1 MYNEYSLTSF
11 IIDSLDSD
19 TDFPSKLEAIVSWLL
34 EHEDQILEE
43 SEDDSLTSFEAF
55 SDSDSF
61 SADDET
67 DALKEVSS
75 EYSYFYSSV

>member
-1 MYNEYSLTSF
+1 M
-11 IIDSLDSD
+11 
-19 TDFPSKLEAIVSWLL
+19 VSWLL
-34 EHEDQILEE
+34 EHEDQIIDE

-67 DALKEVSS
+67 DALKEVMHNLNV
-75 EYSYFYSSV
+75 FY